1 MLPLSEIRDVVNM
14 CLFTQLKCDYD
25 MQTIIRQIVN
35 NILVTTT
42 NCRKDDLWYLCSM
55 NALYFKKLSKIC
67 FYAHFSGNMTASYLT
82 LHHFPRDVSNR
93 LEDLYM
99 SSNMTLSN

>member
-1 MLPLSEIRDVVNM
+1 MDKTWYFTAENVINVHIEYTRCRKHVTSFRNTR
-14 CLFTQLKCDYD
+14 CRKHARLFTQLKYDYD

-55 NALYFKKLSKIC
+55 NALYFKKLSK
-67 FYAHFSGNMTASYLT
+67 F
-82 LHHFPRDVSNR
+82 
-93 LEDLYM
+93 
-99 SSNMTLSN
+99 